1 MNDLERELRKEM
13 RGDVRFDPGSRLLYS
28 TDASMYQVEPVGVV
42 IPRDAA
48 DVQAAVEVAGKLGVA
63 ILPRGGGTSLTGQT
77 VNHALVLDFSRYMD
91 RVLEVNIEELW
102 ARVQPGLVQDNL
114 NHHVRPLG
122 LLFGPDTSTSNRAT
136 LGGMLG
142 NNSGG
147 SHSIAYGLTV
157 EHVIELTTLLA
168 DGSRVVFG
176 EITPDEFVGKCRAP
190 GLEGQ
195 IYREIARIRE
205 TYGDEIQAR
214 YPAHW
219 RRVSGYNLNE
229 LVSFVAG
236 SVRPAWTEGGLRQAR
251 PGSDTLGQP
260 AQARPGSDMP
270 GQPAGVRSG
279 SDSRLNVARLIVGSE
294 GTLLT
299 VIEAKVR
306 LVRRPKRTVL
316 DVIHYRDIQEALES
330 SQAIL
335 ETGPYAVE
343 LTDKMILDLARGN
356 IEQSKRMSF
365 VQGDPAAIMIVE
377 YAAETDAEVRA
388 KVEALEARRQ
398 RERFGYASH
407 VAHDPAQVQSI
418 WSLRKAGLGLLLGMK
433 GDKKPIAFVEDTAVE
448 PRHLPEFVARFR
460 EIFAKHDTV
469 GAYYGHCSVGCLHI
483 RPVIDLKTPRGLEQ
497 VRAIADEITDLVVKF
512 RGTLSSEHGDGRAR
526 SPFLERMYGPKIMQA
541 FRELKRAFDPDNR
554 MNPGNIV
561 APAGVT
567 DHLRYG
573 TQYTTWEPTTLL
585 DFSEQGGFAASV
597 EMCNGVGACRKTL
610 EGTMCPSYMA
620 TKDEEHS
627 TRGRANALRAVLSGR
642 LPPSEFTGRR
652 LYQVMDLCL
661 ECKGC
666 KAECP
671 ANVDMA
677 KLKYEFLHHY
687 YQANGLPLRNRLFGR
702 VARMNRL
709 ASRVPTLFN
718 WISGLAPSRW
728 ALERIAGIDRRRP
741 LPSLAAQPFT
751 DWFRH
756 HISPAAAPRGE
767 VVLFNDTF
775 TTYNVPEIARAAV
788 EVLEAGGYRVVLV
801 DRKCCGRPLISKGML
816 VEAREHAA
824 WNVRHLA
831 PYARRDVAI
840 VGLEPS
846 CLLTLR
852 DETVDLVRTDDA
864 RAVARQSFLFE
875 EFLLRERA
883 RGLTLT
889 FGAAGRKAL
898 LHGHCHQK
906 ALVGTAPTVG
916 ALRWAGFE
924 VEEVDS
930 GCCGMAGSFGFER
943 EHYDISIALGNRRL
957 APAVKA
963 ALAETEIVAPGISCR
978 QQIQHLAGRR
988 AKHPAEVLREALS
1001 R

>member
-1 MNDLERELRKEM
+1 MSEVNDLERELGKAI
-13 RGDVRFDPGSRLLYS
+13 RGDVRFDAGSRLLYS
-28 TDASMYQVEPVGVV
+28 TDASMYQMEPVGVV
-42 IPRDAA
+42 IPRDGDDVRAA
-48 DVQAAVEVAGKLGVA
+48 IEIAARHKVA
-63 ILPRGGGTSLTGQT
+63 ILSRGGGTSLTGQT

-91 RVLEVNIEELW
+91 QVLEVNAEALW
-102 ARVQPGLVQDNL
+102 VRVQPGLVQDNL

-122 LLFGPDTSTSNRAT
+122 LGFGPDTSTSNRAT

-157 EHVIELTTLLA
+157 EHVIELTTVLA
-168 DGSRVVFG
+168 DGSRAVFG
-176 EITPDEFVGKCRAP
+176 EITPDEFAAKCRAR

-195 IYREIARIRE
+195 IYREVARIRE
-205 TYGDEIQAR
+205 AYADEIQSR

-229 LVSFVAG
+229 LV
-236 SVRPAWTEGGLRQAR
+236 PAIGRRGATNGK
-251 PGSDTLGQP
+251 P
-260 AQARPGSDMP
+260 
-270 GQPAGVRSG
+270 
-279 SDSRLNVARLIVGSE
+279 LNMARLIVGSE
-294 GTLLT
+294 GTFVAVL
-299 VIEAKVR
+299 EAKMR
-306 LVRRPKRTVL
+306 LVRRPKKTAVQ
-316 DVIHYRDIQEALES
+316 VIHYRDIQEALES
-330 SQAIL
+330 STSIL

-343 LTDKMILDLARGN
+343 LTDKMILDLARNN
-356 IEQSKRMSF
+356 IEQSQRMGF

-377 YAAETDAEVRA
+377 YAGETDAEVRA

-398 RERFGYASH
+398 RERFGYAAH
-407 VAHDPAQVQSI
+407 VAHDAAEQASI
-418 WSLRKAGLGLLLGMK
+418 WKLRKAGLGLLLGMK
-433 GDKKPIAFVEDTAVE
+433 GDKKPIAFVEDTAVA
-448 PRHLPEFVARFR
+448 PQHLPEFVSRFR

-497 VRAIADEITDLVVKF
+497 VRAIADEITDLVVRF
-512 RGTLSSEHGDGRAR
+512 NGTISSEHGDGRAR
-526 SPFLERMYGPKIMQA
+526 SPYLERMYGPRIMQA

-585 DFSEQGGFAASV
+585 DFSEQGGFAASI

-642 LPPSEFTGRR
+642 LPAKEFTGQR
-652 LYQVMDLCL
+652 LYEVMDLCL

-671 ANVDMA
+671 SNVDMA

-687 YQANGLPLRNRLFGR
+687 YRANGLPLRNRLFGR
-702 VARMNRL
+702 ISRMNAL
-709 ASRVPTLFN
+709 GSRVPALVN
-718 WISGLAPSRW
+718 WLSGLAPSRW
-728 ALERIAGIDRRRP
+728 ALEKIAGIDRRRP
-741 LPSLAAQPFT
+741 LPSLAAQTFT
-751 DWFRH
+751 DWFARRT
-756 HISPAAAPRGE
+756 PPPAAPRGD

-788 EVLEAGGYRVVLV
+788 GVLEAAGYRVVLV

-816 VEAREHAA
+816 AEARDHAA
-824 WNVRHLA
+824 WNVERLA
-831 PYARRDVAI
+831 PYARRGVPI

-852 DETVDLVRTDDA
+852 DETVDLVRSDDA

-875 EFLLRERA
+875 EFLVRERG
-883 RGLTLT
+883 RGLSLS
-889 FGAAGRKAL
+889 FAAKGRKAL

-906 ALVGTAPTVG
+906 ALVGTAPTVA

-924 VEEVDS
+924 VEEIDS

-943 EHYDISIALGNRRL
+943 EHYDISVTLGNRRL

-963 ALAETEIVAPGISCR
+963 AAAETEIVAPGISCR

-988 AKHPAEVLREALS
+988 AKHPAEVLHESLS

>member
-1 MNDLERELRKEM
+1 MSEVNDLERELGTAI
-13 RGDVRFDPGSRLLYS
+13 RGNVRFDAGSRLLYS
-28 TDASMYQVEPVGVV
+28 TDASMYQMEPVGVV
-42 IPRDAA
+42 IPRDGDDVRAA
-48 DVQAAVEVAGKLGVA
+48 IEIAARHKVA

-91 RVLEVNIEELW
+91 KVLEVNAEELW

-122 LLFGPDTSTSNRAT
+122 LGFGPDTSTSNRAT

-157 EHVIELTTLLA
+157 EHVIELTTVLA
-168 DGSRVVFG
+168 DGSRAVFG
-176 EITPDEFVGKCRAP
+176 EVTPDEFAAKCRVP

-195 IYREIARIRE
+195 IYREVARIRE
-205 TYGDEIQAR
+205 TYADEIQSR

-229 LVSFVAG
+229 LV
-236 SVRPAWTEGGLRQAR
+236 PAIGRRHATNGK
-251 PGSDTLGQP
+251 P
-260 AQARPGSDMP
+260 
-270 GQPAGVRSG
+270 
-279 SDSRLNVARLIVGSE
+279 LNMARLIVGSE
-294 GTLLT
+294 GTFVT
-299 VIEAKVR
+299 VLEAKMR
-306 LVRRPKRTVL
+306 LVRRPKKTAVE
-316 DVIHYRDIQEALES
+316 VIHYRDIQEALES
-330 SQAIL
+330 SSSIL

-343 LTDKMILDLARGN
+343 LTDKMILDLARNN
-356 IEQSKRMSF
+356 IEQSQRMGF

-377 YAAETDAEVRA
+377 YAGETDAEVRA
-388 KVEALEARRQ
+388 KVETLDARRQ
-398 RERFGYASH
+398 RERFGYAAH
-407 VAHDPAQVQSI
+407 VAHDTAEQASI
-418 WSLRKAGLGLLLGMK
+418 WKLRKAGLGLLLGMK
-433 GDKKPIAFVEDTAVE
+433 GDKKPIAFVEDTAVA
-448 PRHLPEFVARFR
+448 PQHLAEFVSRFR

-497 VRAIADEITDLVVKF
+497 VRAIADEITDLVVRF
-512 RGTLSSEHGDGRAR
+512 NGTISSEHGDGRAR
-526 SPFLERMYGPKIMQA
+526 SPYLERMYGPRIMQA
-541 FRELKRAFDPDNR
+541 FRELKRAFDPENR

-573 TQYTTWEPTTLL
+573 TQYTTWEPKTLL
-585 DFSEQGGFAASV
+585 DFSEQGGFAASI

-627 TRGRANALRAVLSGR
+627 TRGRANALRAVLSGH
-642 LPPSEFTGRR
+642 LPPKEFTGRR
-652 LYQVMDLCL
+652 LYEVMDLCL

-671 ANVDMA
+671 SNVDMA

-687 YQANGLPLRNRLFGR
+687 YSANGLPLRNRLFGR
-702 VARMNRL
+702 IAQMNRVG
-709 ASRVPTLFN
+709 SRLPALFN
-718 WISGLAPSRW
+718 WLSGLAPSRW
-728 ALERIAGIDRRRP
+728 ALEKIAGIDRRRS
-741 LPSLAAQPFT
+741 LPSLAAQTFT
-751 DWFRH
+751 DWFARRTP
-756 HISPAAAPRGE
+756 PAAAPRGE
-767 VVLFNDTF
+767 VVLFHDTF

-788 EVLEAGGYRVVLV
+788 GVLEAAGYRVVLV

-816 VEAREHAA
+816 AEARDHAA
-824 WNVRHLA
+824 WNVERLA
-831 PYARRDVAI
+831 PYARRGVPI

-875 EFLLRERA
+875 EFLVRERG
-883 RGLTLT
+883 RGLALS
-889 FGAAGRKAL
+889 FGATGRKAL

-906 ALVGTAPTVG
+906 ALVGTGPTVA

-924 VEEVDS
+924 VEEIDS

-943 EHYDISIALGNRRL
+943 EHYDISVTLGNRRL

-963 ALAETEIVAPGISCR
+963 AAAETEIVAPGISCR

-988 AKHPAEVLREALS
+988 AKHPAEVLHESLS